1 MYIRISIKDSEDGD
15 MEAIRIDKQDNR
27 YGVDRHK
34 IVN

>member
-15 MEAIRIDKQDNR
+15 MEAIKIDEKDNR
-27 YGVDRHK
+27 YGVNRHK